1 MKERL
6 PILAGLTALI
16 VAALVVVAGQAQ
28 TVPKTSWGEPDLQGI
43 WDAMPRQIPLQRPA
57 QYEGQEFFTDAQI
70 AELDTLRSAIP
81 GNETRSVRG
90 TEQDVAGAYNVVFT
104 SRRPTGRRTSL
115 IVDPP
120 DGRIPPVTPEVQQRR
135 EYIRERALAL
145 LEATDTCKRQ
155 MPGCQGGKYTGVASP
170 RRDEPYKYYPNFR
183 LNKMDG
189 PEDHG
194 TMGTRCL
201 GGNVPVFNGYRQ
213 IVQSPGTVSIFY
225 DVGQGQGFHRIIPI
239 TTRPHLPSNVRT
251 WWGDSVG
258 HWEGDTLVV
267 DVTNFNGKIDFQG
280 STENLHL
287 VERWTRTGPDT
298 IEYVVTLSDPTAW
311 TGPWTVKQEFSKQ
324 SDQANRIYKEP
335 RCADGEYARFGML
348 QGARM
353 LEKAFAEG
361 RGPDPATVNFAT
373 PTNSAN
379 VLGIEAGEEDADP
392 LRRGATSARPTVP
405 DPPSRPRR

>member
-1 MKERL
+1 MRGRL
-6 PILAGLTALI
+6 PRLMGLAAVMA
-16 VAALVVVAGQAQ
+16 VATLGSVCGQ
-28 TVPKTSWGEPDLQGI
+28 TKTTPKTSWGEPDLQGI
-43 WDAMPRQIPLQRPA
+43 WDAMPVQTPLQRPA
-57 QYEGQEFFTDAQI
+57 KYKDQEFFTDAQI
-70 AELDTLRSAIP
+70 AELDKIRAAMP

-135 EYIRERALAL
+135 EYIRAWALAL
-145 LEATDTCKRQ
+145 LEATDTCKKK
-155 MPGCQGGKYTGVASP
+155 MPGCEGGKYTGMPSP
-170 RRDEPYKYYPNFR
+170 RRYEPYKYYPNFR
-183 LNKMDG
+183 QNKMDG

-194 TMGTRCL
+194 TMNTRCL
-201 GGNVPVFNGYRQ
+201 GGNVPVFDGYRQ
-213 IVQSPGTVSIFY
+213 IVQTPGVVSIFY
-225 DVGQGQGFHRIIPI
+225 DVGQGQGFHRIVPI

-258 HWEGDTLVV
+258 RWEGNTLVV

-280 STENLHL
+280 SAENLHL

-298 IEYVVTLSDPTAW
+298 IEYVATMSDPTAW
-311 TGPWTVKQEFSKQ
+311 TRPWTVKQEFAKQ

-335 RCADGEYARFGML
+335 RCADGEYARFAML
-348 QGARM
+348 KGARQ

-361 RGPDPATVNFAT
+361 RGPDPATVNVAT

-379 VLGIEAGEEDADP
+379 VLGVEAGDEESDP
-392 LRRGATSARPTVP
+392 LQ
-405 DPPSRPRR
+405 

>member
-57 QYEGQEFFTDAQI
+57 KYQDQEFFTDEQI
-70 AELDTLRSAIP
+70 AELDEIRAEIP
-81 GNETRSVRG
+81 GNKTRSVRG
-90 TEQDVAGAYNVVFT
+90 TEQDVAGAYNAVFT

-115 IVDPP
+115 ISDPP

-135 EYIRERALAL
+135 EYLREKALAL

-155 MPGCQGGKYTGVASP
+155 MPGYQGGKYTGVASP

-189 PEDHG
+189 PVDHG
-194 TMGTRCL
+194 SMNTRCL
-201 GGNVPVFNGYRQ
+201 GANVPVFDGYRQ

-225 DVGQGQGFHRIIPI
+225 DVGQGQGFHRVVPI

-287 VERWTRTGPDT
+287 VDRWTRTGPDT
-298 IEYVVTLSDPTAW
+298 IKYVVTVSDPTAW
-311 TGPWTVKQEFSKQ
+311 MGPWTVTQEFSKQ

-379 VLGIEAGEEDADP
+379 VLGIEAGEEDSDP
-392 LRRGATSARPTVP
+392 LRAVRP
-405 DPPSRPRR
+405 DRLR